1 MNLLARVLMM
11 SLLAG
16 TSLPVFARESAT
28 PSVVYTTQ
36 HDLMAKAIRV
46 GQARGVMQGDL
57 ANLFRQQFQ
66 SSGVL
71 LAHARVIQSFPRKD
85 CKRLEVVYTQQA
97 VQTPKGLTDAVFR
110 MQLNYCLD
118 GLPPTPAEMGV
129 KEKP

>member
-1 MNLLARVLMM
+1 MNLLARVLMV

-66 SSGVL
+66 SSGAL
-71 LAHARVIQSFPRKD
+71 LAPARVIPRKD

-118 GLPPTPAEMGV
+118 GLPHSRAEMGV
-129 KEKP
+129 EEKP